1 MTTTGN
7 SGGATPC
14 GATTTMTSASSLGG
28 GPIGFGSILSATA
41 TPRHSLPIP
50 TTTIC
55 ALLAQLV
62 EMQMDMQEMRSA
74 LDREALTRMSRS
86 SYDRDR
92 EERLADVVERLRA
105 RVEALEKA
113 KQ

>member
-1 MTTTGN
+1 M
-7 SGGATPC
+7 GGFHDARNGTPERSNAVSAARTLLAIHHRAPAATS
-14 GATTTMTSASSLGG
+14 SARTC
-28 GPIGFGSILSATA
+28 F
-41 TPRHSLPIP
+41 
-50 TTTIC
+50 C
-55 ALLAQLV
+55 DLLAQLV

-74 LDREALTRMSRS
+74 LDCEALTRMSRS

-92 EERLADVVERLRA
+92 EERLADVVERLRG

>member
-1 MTTTGN
+1 
-7 SGGATPC
+7 
-14 GATTTMTSASSLGG
+14 
-28 GPIGFGSILSATA
+28 
-41 TPRHSLPIP
+41 
-50 TTTIC
+50 
-55 ALLAQLV
+55 
-62 EMQMDMQEMRSA
+62 MRSA

-92 EERLADVVERLRA
+92 EEKALADVVEQLQA

>member
-1 MTTTGN
+1 M
-7 SGGATPC
+7 GGFHDARNGMPERSNAVSAARTLLAIHHRAPAATS
-14 GATTTMTSASSLGG
+14 SARTC
-28 GPIGFGSILSATA
+28 F
-41 TPRHSLPIP
+41 
-50 TTTIC
+50 C
-55 ALLAQLV
+55 DLLAQLV

-92 EERLADVVERLRA
+92 EERLADVVERLRG